1 MEHPSA
7 TSDEPIKLP
16 AWTPRCLVPTI
27 RWLTSQ
33 PMGDDHA
40 EILIRLLTDPRM
52 QWVWDELS
60 RLDPN
65 TGDYLHPARPPP
77 YAPPRSRHASQAA
90 AMGETLHFAFCSAR
104 DGRHVTKAEEVDL
117 ARAGLL
123 REAAALRKVA
133 SEAALGACDVASAE
147 AIKVLLQAAV
157 RKEEDTASLR
167 EEGDPATVTRHRGD
181 PRARCVQIDVAI
193 FLQER
198 FANRLDGTAATLA
211 AVALGMPELSRRAS
225 RSALAKPGGAL

>member
-1 MEHPSA
+1 MEHSSA

-123 REAAALRKVA
+123 REAAALRKVNLPYHDYEFN
-133 SEAALGACDVASAE
+133 SALVRAIDTEDAERSWLSGQDIFSDV
-147 AIKVLLQAAV
+147 
-157 RKEEDTASLR
+157 LR
-167 EEGDPATVTRHRGD
+167 EPGDLFSDTHA
-181 PRARCVQIDVAI
+181 Q
-193 FLQER
+193 
-198 FANRLDGTAATLA
+198 RLYEYAF
-211 AVALGMPELSRRAS
+211 P
-225 RSALAKPGGAL
+225 